1 VTGHAAPGPPNGRG
15 GGRTTGDAGGD
26 AGGDKAALRAR
37 LLAARRAL
45 PAGERGRRAA
55 ALAAGAVAL
64 AAGTGGPVC
73 AYVPVG
79 SEPGDPALVGDLL
92 AAGHEVLLPVVAP
105 AGPLDWA
112 RCTGPAS
119 LADAAHGLREPTGPR
134 LGPSAIGRARLVLV
148 PALAVDRRG
157 GRLGK
162 GRGHYD
168 RSLPLAA
175 PGTPLVAVVFD
186 EELLDAVPVEPHDRP
201 VTGALTPGGTGE
213 FGNGAGT

>member
-1 VTGHAAPGPPNGRG
+1 VTGHAAPGAPNGRDG
-15 GGRTTGDAGGD
+15 GG
-26 AGGDKAALRAR
+26 KAALRAR

-45 PAGERGRRAA
+45 PAAERAHRAG

-73 AYVPVG
+73 AYLPVG
-79 SEPGDPALVGDLL
+79 SEPGDPALVDDLL

-112 RCTGPAS
+112 RCTGAAS
-119 LADAAHGLREPTGPR
+119 LTDAAHGLREPTGPR
-134 LGPSAIGRARLVLV
+134 LGPAAIARARLVLV

-168 RSLPLAA
+168 RSLTLAA

-201 VTGALTPGGTGE
+201 VTGALTPGGTRE
-213 FGNGAGT
+213 FGNSTGT